1 MRSTLVCLYWA
12 LLILPFQ
19 AVASSDTLSQQE
31 FDEAIHVEQN
41 TKHSDSETEATYG
54 SEAIEEDEVTDP
66 PRKISDERWSQVKQD
81 KDFIYRYEQP
91 EVKPET
97 KAPKKS
103 NTPFLV
109 RIFSSGVFK
118 FILSMLAL
126 GLVLY
131 IIYKIVENSQFNYFK
146 RQAIPVGLSNDSA
159 KNTGST
165 DDLEALLQLALQKN
179 DYRSAVNLMY
189 RQTIHQLH
197 ERQLIDIEPDKSNWA
212 YVQEYSKHRPDKEFA
227 KLTRYFDYI
236 WYGAF
241 SVNEETFKQI
251 HTSFARFNNAL
262 NG

>member
-1 MRSTLVCLYWA
+1 
-12 LLILPFQ
+12 
-19 AVASSDTLSQQE
+19 
-31 FDEAIHVEQN
+31 
-41 TKHSDSETEATYG
+41 
-54 SEAIEEDEVTDP
+54 
-66 PRKISDERWSQVKQD
+66 
-81 KDFIYRYEQP
+81 
-91 EVKPET
+91 
-97 KAPKKS
+97 
-103 NTPFLV
+103 
-109 RIFSSGVFK
+109 
-118 FILSMLAL
+118 MLAL

-159 KNTGST
+159 KIPGAPTIWKPCCNW
-165 DDLEALLQLALQKN
+165 LYKN